1 MLEPALNSFN
11 CLSHCPAVLPVL
23 HKSAANS
30 SQIAMVAHQS
40 PAPGLFSQLARPWAP
55 SPRAGLCSRV
65 SSKAARGV
73 VQDVL
78 SSWSGL
84 LVPEK
89 AAILAAPGSRDR
101 THRQR
106 EGDQGHVCICARMPV
121 RVCICIS
128 VCVCVCLC
136 LCMCVYMCVCAC
148 VSVCVFSLYVL
159 KKMKS
164 LWPCSTLHPKPLC
177 WF

>member
-11 CLSHCPAVLPVL
+11 CLSHCRAALPVL

-40 PAPGLFSQLARPWAP
+40 PAPGLVSQLARPWAT

-84 LVPEK
+84 LVSEK

-101 THRQR
+101 THRR
-106 EGDQGHVCICARMPV
+106 RDQGHVCICARVPV
-121 RVCICIS
+121 HVYLHF
-128 VCVCVCLC
+128 CVCLC
-136 LCMCVYMCVCAC
+136 LSMSVHVCVRVRVCLCVCLC
-148 VSVCVFSLYVL
+148 LFSLCT
-159 KKMKS
+159 KEDEKS
-164 LWPCSTLHPKPLC
+164 VAPL
-177 WF
+177 